1 MAEPRHSSRSAGRVF
16 RRPTPPPA
24 LCGFLLL
31 LALAFGVSYAVG
43 SAAGPMA
50 PGLHGTG
57 TVHDGDTG
65 GGSGGRTSGGD
76 PEDMPGM
83 HAGGE

>member
-1 MAEPRHSSRSAGRVF
+1 MTEPRHSSRSANRIF

-31 LALAFGVSYAVG
+31 LALALGVSYAVG
-43 SAAGPMA
+43 SAAGPMM

-57 TVHDGDTG
+57 TVHAGDTG
-65 GGSGGRTSGGD
+65 GGSGGGTSGGD